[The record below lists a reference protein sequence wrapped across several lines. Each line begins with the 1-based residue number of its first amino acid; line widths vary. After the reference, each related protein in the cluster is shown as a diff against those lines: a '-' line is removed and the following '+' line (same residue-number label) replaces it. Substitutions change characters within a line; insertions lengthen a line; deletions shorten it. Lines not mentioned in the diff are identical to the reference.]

1 MDGEKMNFITRPVVE
16 LTFCFVNILAEIY
29 DFAYNRLKSFFI

>member
-1 MDGEKMNFITRPVVE
+1 MDGEKMNFITRPV
-16 LTFCFVNILAEIY
+16 LGEIY